1 MWFVLERRRMRRR
14 QRAEADRK
22 ADAAEAADARESAR
36 LVAARKVKPR
46 PAGLPLLT
54 RKRPEPDD

>member
-22 ADAAEAADARESAR
+22 ADAADAR
-36 LVAARKVKPR
+36 LVALRKVKPR

-54 RKRPEPDD
+54 RKRPESED

>member
-14 QRAEADRK
+14 QKAEADRK
-22 ADAAEAADARESAR
+22 ADAADARESAR
-36 LVAARKVKPR
+36 SVASRKVKPR

-54 RKRPEPDD
+54 RKRPKPDD

>member
-22 ADAAEAADARESAR
+22 ADAADARESAR
-36 LVAARKVKPR
+36 LVAPRKVKPR

-54 RKRPEPDD
+54 RKRPESED